1 MVNFIGSAA
10 EGEHKANGKPSAIA
24 IVAAREK
31 LSTEVTEI
39 TVDARQRVKAF
50 SIIWYGAVVSW

>member
-1 MVNFIGSAA
+1 MANFIGSVA
-10 EGEHKANGKPSAIA
+10 EGEHKASGKPSATA

-50 SIIWYGAVVSW
+50 NSI